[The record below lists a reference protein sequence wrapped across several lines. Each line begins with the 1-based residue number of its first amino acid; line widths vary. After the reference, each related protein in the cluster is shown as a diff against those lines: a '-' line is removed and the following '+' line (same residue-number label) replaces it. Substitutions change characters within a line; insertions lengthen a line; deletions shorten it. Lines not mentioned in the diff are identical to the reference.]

1 MDVIEVHD
9 DRAVVSLGANEIRS
23 IMNSINEALEAVEDW
38 EFSTRLGVEKD
49 FVRALWTRLDE
60 VCDRLEDQ

>member
-9 DRAVVSLGANEIRS
+9 DRAVVSLGADEIRS

-49 FVRALWTRLDE
+49 SVRALWTQLDE
-60 VCDRLEDQ
+60 VRGRLKD